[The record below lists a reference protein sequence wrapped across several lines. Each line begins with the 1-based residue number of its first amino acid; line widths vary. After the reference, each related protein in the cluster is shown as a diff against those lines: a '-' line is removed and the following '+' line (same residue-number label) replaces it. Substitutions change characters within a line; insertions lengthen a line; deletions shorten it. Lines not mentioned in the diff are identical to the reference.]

1 MTYLFGDFGVWR
13 LKDAEEHVSHCTPH
27 LPAPQLVR
35 QPPLLV
41 ARQHVARGDGL
52 GGGAGAAHGVGG
64 RRGGVSLG
72 AGRSPPPRGV
82 GGGSGGRGHIGLGV
96 QAPAPAFQTPT
107 TPATFAADR
116 LGGCDVIVVTW
127 AVVAIFPSVL
137 ERQISLRFES

>member
-1 MTYLFGDFGVWR
+1 MTYLFGDFGVWS
-13 LKDAEEHVSHCTPH
+13 LKDAEEHVSHSTPH

-41 ARQHVARGDGL
+41 ARQHVARGDSL

-82 GGGSGGRGHIGLGV
+82 
-96 QAPAPAFQTPT
+96 
-107 TPATFAADR
+107 
-116 LGGCDVIVVTW
+116 
-127 AVVAIFPSVL
+127 
-137 ERQISLRFES
+137 